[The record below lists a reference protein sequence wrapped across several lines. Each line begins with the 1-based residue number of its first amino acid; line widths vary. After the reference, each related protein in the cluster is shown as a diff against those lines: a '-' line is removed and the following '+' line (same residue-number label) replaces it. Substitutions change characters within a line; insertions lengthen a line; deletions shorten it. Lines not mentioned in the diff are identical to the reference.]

1 MQALVAHFGDREGAK
16 LPCGL
21 CDFCAP
27 DQCEAQVVR
36 EPHDDEL
43 RIARAVIALLTG
55 MDSPSSGN
63 LHASVCDYLGLKIA
77 ADRDLFEKL
86 LDSMAAAGWVEI
98 RDASFTADGREVRYR
113 KVSLTREG
121 RGATEETDLG
131 LVIRQRVERT
141 QKARTKRSKVA
152 AKTGG
157 KAARGKTAT
166 AAAASAKKARAQ
178 VEPEEFV
185 DAFEGNPALEEALK
199 AWRLTEAKRK
209 RVPAF
214 RICSDKTIRTLAEER
229 PQTLNELLQV
239 SGIGIKLAEK
249 YGAALL
255 RILARA

>member
-1 MQALVAHFGDREGAK
+1 
-16 LPCGL
+16 
-21 CDFCAP
+21 
-27 DQCEAQVVR
+27 VVR

-43 RIARAVIALLTG
+43 RIARAVIAVLKG
-55 MDSPSSGN
+55 IESPSSGN

-77 ADRDLFEKL
+77 TDRDLFEKL

-141 QKARTKRSKVA
+141 QKPRTKRAKAA
-152 AKTGG
+152 AKSGG
-157 KAARGKTAT
+157 KAARGRVARDKAARGKTAT
-166 AAAASAKKARAQ
+166 AAAASAKQGRSE
-178 VEPEEFV
+178 VSYEEFD
-185 DAFEGNPALEEALK
+185 DASAGNPALEEALK
-199 AWRLTEAKRK
+199 AWRLSEAKRK

-214 RICSDKTIRTLAEER
+214 RICSDKTIRTLADQQ

-239 SGIGIKLAEK
+239 PGIGIKLAEK
-249 YGAALL
+249 YGAVLL
-255 RILARA
+255 RILAQG